1 MIKLTQSTHPKKIVK
16 KKKKRDEIKK
26 NKKNKKLFKDRWYQF
41 QKNFNFE
48 GRKNKFSRMVKN
60 KGYHFSK
67 KISNFKKEKKKKKLF
82 QRTTKIN

>member
-16 KKKKRDEIKK
+16 KKKERDEIKK
-26 NKKNKKLFKDRWYQF
+26 IKKKKLFKDRWHQF